1 MNKYPDS
8 PQRKGHELKEP
19 GESLELD
26 LPIDPGFLSVPPRLD
41 PQAMLQRIAE
51 TLAWRSTRP
60 GETERRAGE
69 KIDVEFI
76 L

>member
-8 PQRKGHELKEP
+8 PQGKGHELREH
-19 GESLELD
+19 GESLKLD
-26 LPIDPGFLSVPPRLD
+26 LPIDPEFLSVPPRLD

-60 GETERRAGE
+60 GEAERRGGE
-69 KIDVEFI
+69 KIDVEFV